1 MAQELVNKAAFAGGP
16 AAAFRGMGM
25 DESLS
30 DGIGGGYP
38 LIRYGGKTWSI
49 DVRGQ
54 NYKFVDDKGYP
65 MPYLDVIILRQAQN
79 KSKAYFE
86 NYEEGSRDAPVC
98 SSLDGIV
105 PDPGVL
111 HKQSD
116 TCAMCPQNVF
126 KPNDRGTKVKACGDA
141 KRLAVVPMPEQTKK
155 LLGQP
160 LVEPVFLR
168 VPAASLVALARMGD
182 ESLKMGYPYFS
193 FVTRINFD
201 PEKSYPK
208 MEFAG
213 IQKLG
218 DAEAAKIME
227 LREDPQS
234 YRICSGDATSGV
246 KHLNAPAAQPAV
258 TFNASAP
265 APGNLGLVQ
274 EPDPNAAAHAAVPP
288 PSGETGLIAAEQRA
302 ALAARLKADREARVA
317 AIHAEAVVEEA
328 AKATPA
334 QPTIVSQHTLELK
347 ANPLAPAPT
356 VPPAASTVDT
366 GEPEQSDAALDELI
380 GSLLPR

>member
-1 MAQELVNKAAFAGGP
+1 MGQELMNVAAFAGGP

-38 LIRYGGKTWSI
+38 LIRYGGKVWSI

-86 NYEEGSRDAPVC
+86 NYEEGSKDAPVC

-116 TCAMCPQNVF
+116 TCAMCPRNVF
-126 KPNDRGTKVKACGDA
+126 KPNDKSTKVKECGDA
-141 KRLAVVPMPEQTKK
+141 KRLAVIPMPAQTQK

-160 LVEPVFLR
+160 LVEPTFLR
-168 VPAASLVALARMGD
+168 VPAASLVALARLGD

-193 FVTRINFD
+193 FVTRIVFD

-208 MEFAG
+208 MQFNG
-213 IQKLG
+213 VQRLS
-218 DAEAAKIME
+218 DAEASKIME

-258 TFNASAP
+258 TFTAASPP
-265 APGNLGLVQ
+265 ADLGLVPSQ
-274 EPDPNAAAHAAVPP
+274 AIENNTAADQA
-288 PSGETGLIAAEQRA
+288 QRA
-302 ALAARLKADREARVA
+302 ALAEKLKADREARIA
-317 AIHAEAVVEEA
+317 AIHAEAAAEEK
-328 AKATPA
+328 AKAATQPA
-334 QPTIVSQHTLELK
+334 TLELK
-347 ANPLAPAPT
+347 ANPPAP
-356 VPPAASTVDT
+356 VNLVGLVSSPAQSVAAAPTAEVSVDT
-366 GEPEQSDAALDELI
+366 GEAEQSDAELDAII
-380 GSLLPR
+380 GALLPKT